1 MKHRLEIETM
11 GKMKVAGPQY
21 ANGEITISGS
31 KNSALPILAATIL
44 TDEKV
49 ILHNIPNLADVNT
62 MIEILENTGKK
73 VMWENSTLVIEKGE
87 EKINSILP
95 YGPVRKMRASFNVL
109 GPLTIRN
116 GYAKVALP
124 GGCSIGVR
132 PVNFHLEGLKKL
144 GIESKIEHGYTNSKF
159 TENNHQKKIHISL
172 PFPSVGAT
180 EHLITTAVML
190 KDTETILTNCAQEPE
205 IVDLCNFLISM
216 GARIEGQGSS
226 NIKIYGTDRLYGT
239 EYTIIPDRIEAG
251 TYAILG
257 AILGGKVTLNNVIED
272 HLFSLL
278 DIFEKLGIH
287 YEFKNN
293 TLIVS
298 GISKMELTPVDVE
311 TSTFPGF
318 PTDLQPQLMVLLS
331 LIPGRSSITEN
342 VFKTRFNHVDELN
355 RMGAKI
361 FVESNTAIIT
371 GVTKLSGAPLEA
383 TDLRASAAL
392 LIAALA
398 AEGETVINNVDHI
411 FRGYEKLFDKLEKLN
426 LSVEY
431 FE

>member
-1 MKHRLEIETM
+1 MDHRLEIETM
-11 GKMKVAGPQY
+11 GKIKVKGPQK
-21 ANGEITISGS
+21 ANGEIVISGS
-31 KNSALPILAATIL
+31 KNAALPILAATLL
-44 TDEKV
+44 TDEKI

-62 MIEILENTGKK
+62 MIEILENAGKK
-73 VMWENSTLVIEKGE
+73 INWDENSLIIER
-87 EKINSILP
+87 NSDMNSVLP
-95 YGPVRKMRASFNVL
+95 YGPVRRMRASFNVL

-144 GIESKIEHGYTNSKF
+144 GIESKIEHGFTHSKYISSP
-159 TENNHQKKIHISL
+159 QKVHVSL

-180 EHLITTAVML
+180 EHLITTAVL
-190 KDTETILTNCAQEPE
+190 LEDTETILTNCAQEPE
-205 IVDLCNFLISM
+205 IIDLCNFLISM
-216 GARIEGQGSS
+216 GAQIEGQGTS
-226 NIKIYGTDRLYGT
+226 NIKINGVKKLYGT
-239 EYTIIPDRIEAG
+239 EYSIIPDRIEAG

-257 AILGGKVTLNNVIED
+257 AILGERITLKNIIEE
-272 HLFSLL
+272 HIFSLL
-278 DIFEKLGIH
+278 DIFEKIGVK
-287 YEFKNN
+287 YSVENN
-293 TLIVS
+293 TLKIES
-298 GISKMELTPVDVE
+298 ISKLELSPVDVE
-311 TSTFPGF
+311 TATFPGF

-392 LIAALA
+392 LIASLV

-411 FRGYEKLFDKLEKLN
+411 FRGYEKLFDKLEKIGLKI
-426 LSVEY
+426 EY

>member
-1 MKHRLEIETM
+1 MEHRLEIESM
-11 GKMKVAGPQY
+11 GKIKAMGPQR

-31 KNSALPILAATIL
+31 KNSALPILAATLL
-44 TDEKV
+44 TDEDI

-62 MIEILENTGKK
+62 MIEILENAGKK
-73 VMWENSTLVIEKGE
+73 ITWNDSSLIIKGCSE
-87 EKINSILP
+87 INSVLP
-95 YGPVRKMRASFNVL
+95 YGPVRRMRASFNVL

-144 GIESKIEHGYTNSKF
+144 GIDSKIEHGFTNSKF
-159 TENNHQKKIHISL
+159 TRTRGEKIHISL

-180 EHLITTAVML
+180 EHLITTATL
-190 KDTETILTNCAQEPE
+190 LGNTETILTNCAQEPE

-216 GARIEGQGSS
+216 GAKIEGHGTS
-226 NIKIYGTDRLYGT
+226 NIKIHGVEKLSGA

-257 AILGGKVTLNNVIED
+257 AVLGERVVLNNVIED
-272 HLFSLL
+272 HLFALL
-278 DIFEKLGIH
+278 DIFEKIGVR
-287 YEFKNN
+287 YEFIDNK
-293 TLIVS
+293 LIIN
-298 GISKMELTPVDVE
+298 GISKLELSPIDVE
-311 TSTFPGF
+311 TATFPGF

-392 LIAALA
+392 LIASLIAD
-398 AEGETVINNVDHI
+398 GETVINNVDHI
-411 FRGYEKLFDKLEKLN
+411 FRGYEKLFEKLEKLG
-426 LSVEY
+426 LKIEY
-431 FE
+431 YE

>member
-1 MKHRLEIETM
+1 M
-11 GKMKVAGPQY
+11 GKIKVVGPQKAY
-21 ANGEITISGS
+21 GEITISGS
-31 KNSALPILAATIL
+31 KNSALPILAATLL
-44 TDEKV
+44 TDEEI

-62 MIEILENTGKK
+62 MIEILENAGKK
-73 VMWENSTLVIEKGE
+73 VSWEESSLIIKAHSN
-87 EKINSILP
+87 INSVLP
-95 YGPVRKMRASFNVL
+95 YGPVRRMRASFNVL

-144 GIESKIEHGYTNSKF
+144 GIESKIEHGFTHSKYTRTPEKV
-159 TENNHQKKIHISL
+159 HVSL

-180 EHLITTAVML
+180 EHLITTAVL
-190 KDTETILTNCAQEPE
+190 LENTETIITNCAQEPE

-216 GARIEGQGSS
+216 GARIEGHGTS
-226 NIKIYGTDRLYGT
+226 NIKIYGVEKLYGT
-239 EYTIIPDRIEAG
+239 EYKIIPDRIEAG

-257 AILGGKVTLNNVIED
+257 AVLGEKIILNNVIED
-272 HLFSLL
+272 HIFSLL
-278 DIFEKLGIH
+278 DIFEKMGVN
-287 YEFKNN
+287 YKMEKN
-293 TLIVS
+293 TLTIE
-298 GISKMELTPVDVE
+298 GISRLELSPVDVE
-311 TSTFPGF
+311 TATFPGF
-318 PTDLQPQLMVLLS
+318 PTDLQPQLMALLS

-361 FVESNTAIIT
+361 FVEGNTAIIT

-392 LIAALA
+392 LIASLIAD
-398 AEGETVINNVDHI
+398 GETIINNVDHI
-411 FRGYEKLFDKLEKLN
+411 FRGYEKLFEKLEKMN
-426 LSVEY
+426 LKIEY
-431 FE
+431 SE

>member
-1 MKHRLEIETM
+1 MEHRLEIETM
-11 GKMKVAGPQY
+11 GKIKVIGPQE

-31 KNSALPILAATIL
+31 KNSALPILAATLL
-44 TDEKV
+44 TDERI
-49 ILHNIPNLADVNT
+49 ILNNIPNLADVNT
-62 MIEILENTGKK
+62 MIEILENAGKK
-73 VMWENSTLVIEKGE
+73 VTWQDSTLIIDTVSD
-87 EKINSILP
+87 INSILP
-95 YGPVRKMRASFNVL
+95 YGPVRRMRASFNVL

-116 GYAKVALP
+116 KYAKVALP

-144 GIESKIEHGYTNSKF
+144 GIESQIEHGFTHSKYIGASD
-159 TENNHQKKIHISL
+159 KIHISL

-180 EHLITTAVML
+180 EHLITTAVL
-190 KDTETILTNCAQEPE
+190 LENTETILTNCAQEPE

-216 GARIEGQGSS
+216 GAKIEGHGTS
-226 NIKIYGTDRLYGT
+226 NIKIHGVKQLYGT

-257 AILGGKVTLNNVIED
+257 AVLGKEITLKNVIED

-278 DIFEKLGIH
+278 DIFEKIGIN
-287 YEFKNN
+287 YKMKKNIL
-293 TLIVS
+293 TIK
-298 GISKMELTPVDVE
+298 GISKLELSPVDVE
-311 TSTFPGF
+311 TATFPGF

-331 LIPGRSSITEN
+331 LIPGRSSVTEN

-392 LIAALA
+392 LIAALIA
-398 AEGETVINNVDHI
+398 DGETIINNVDHI
-411 FRGYEKLFDKLEKLN
+411 FRGYERLFEKLENVGLKI
-426 LSVEY
+426 EY
-431 FE
+431 YE

>member
-1 MKHRLEIETM
+1 MEHRLEIESM
-11 GKMKVAGPQY
+11 GKIKVIGPQK
-21 ANGEITISGS
+21 AKGEIDISGS
-31 KNSALPILAATIL
+31 KNSALPILAATLL
-44 TDEKV
+44 TDEDI

-62 MIEILENTGKK
+62 MIEILETAGKK
-73 VMWENSTLVIEKGE
+73 ITWEESSLIIKGCSN
-87 EKINSILP
+87 INSVLP
-95 YGPVRKMRASFNVL
+95 YGPVRRMRASFNVL

-132 PVNFHLEGLKKL
+132 PVNFHLEGLNKL
-144 GIESKIEHGYTNSKF
+144 GIDSQIEHGFTNSKF
-159 TENNHQKKIHISL
+159 VSAGKKVHISL

-180 EHLITTAVML
+180 EHLITTAAL
-190 KDTETILTNCAQEPE
+190 LNNTETILTNCAQEPE

-216 GARIEGQGSS
+216 GAKIEGHGTS
-226 NIKIYGTDRLYGT
+226 NIKIHGVEKLSGT
-239 EYTIIPDRIEAG
+239 EYKIIPDRIEAG

-257 AILGGKVTLNNVIED
+257 AILGQKIILNNVIED
-272 HLFSLL
+272 HIFALL
-278 DIFEKLGIH
+278 DVFEKIGINF
-287 YEFKNN
+287 EIKNN
-293 TLIVS
+293 KLIIN
-298 GISKMELTPVDVE
+298 GISKLELSPVDVE
-311 TSTFPGF
+311 TATFPGF

-361 FVESNTAIIT
+361 FVEGNTAIIT

-392 LIAALA
+392 LIASLIAD
-398 AEGETVINNVDHI
+398 GETIINNVDHI
-411 FRGYEKLFDKLEKLN
+411 FRGYEKLFEKLEKLG
-426 LSVEY
+426 LEIEY
-431 FE
+431 YE

>member
-1 MKHRLEIETM
+1 M
-11 GKMKVAGPQY
+11 GKIKVIGPQK
-21 ANGEITISGS
+21 AKGEIDISGS
-31 KNSALPILAATIL
+31 KNSALPILAATLL
-44 TDEKV
+44 TDEDI

-62 MIEILENTGKK
+62 MIEILETAGKK
-73 VMWENSTLVIEKGE
+73 ITWEESSLIIKGCSN
-87 EKINSILP
+87 INSVLP
-95 YGPVRKMRASFNVL
+95 YGPVRRMRASFNVL

-132 PVNFHLEGLKKL
+132 PVNFHLEGLNKL
-144 GIESKIEHGYTNSKF
+144 GIDSQIEHGFTNSKF
-159 TENNHQKKIHISL
+159 VSAGKKVHISL

-180 EHLITTAVML
+180 EHLITTAAL
-190 KDTETILTNCAQEPE
+190 LNNTETILTNCAQEPE

-216 GARIEGQGSS
+216 GAKIEGHGTS
-226 NIKIYGTDRLYGT
+226 NIKIHGVEKLSGT
-239 EYTIIPDRIEAG
+239 EYKIIPDRIEAG

-257 AILGGKVTLNNVIED
+257 AILGQKIILNNVIED
-272 HLFSLL
+272 HIFALL
-278 DIFEKLGIH
+278 DVFEKIGINF
-287 YEFKNN
+287 EIKNN
-293 TLIVS
+293 KLIIN
-298 GISKMELTPVDVE
+298 GISKLELSPVDVE
-311 TSTFPGF
+311 TATFPGF

-361 FVESNTAIIT
+361 FVEGNTAIIT

-392 LIAALA
+392 LIASLIAD
-398 AEGETVINNVDHI
+398 GETIINNVDHI
-411 FRGYEKLFDKLEKLN
+411 FRGYEKLFEKLEKLG
-426 LSVEY
+426 LEIEY
-431 FE
+431 YE

>member
-1 MKHRLEIETM
+1 
-11 GKMKVAGPQY
+11 
-21 ANGEITISGS
+21 
-31 KNSALPILAATIL
+31 
-44 TDEKV
+44 
-49 ILHNIPNLADVNT
+49 
-62 MIEILENTGKK
+62 MIEILENAGKK
-73 VMWENSTLVIEKGE
+73 INWDESSLTIERYSDMNSV
-87 EKINSILP
+87 LP
-95 YGPVRKMRASFNVL
+95 YGPVRRMRASFNVL

-144 GIESKIEHGYTNSKF
+144 GIESQIEHGFTHSKF
-159 TENNHQKKIHISL
+159 IGAPEKVHISL

-180 EHLITTAVML
+180 EHLITTAVL
-190 KDTETILTNCAQEPE
+190 LDGTETILTNCAQEPE

-216 GARIEGQGSS
+216 GAKIEGHGTS
-226 NIKIYGTDRLYGT
+226 NIKICGVKELYGT

-257 AILGGKVTLNNVIED
+257 AILGKKVILNNVIEE
-272 HLFSLL
+272 HVFSLL
-278 DIFEKLGIH
+278 DIFEKIGIN
-287 YEFKNN
+287 YVMENN
-293 TLIVS
+293 KLKIE
-298 GISKMELTPVDVE
+298 GISKLELSPVDVE
-311 TSTFPGF
+311 TATFPGF

-361 FVESNTAIIT
+361 FVEGNTAIIT
-371 GVTKLSGAPLEA
+371 GVAKLSGAPLEA

-392 LIAALA
+392 LIASLIAD
-398 AEGETVINNVDHI
+398 GETVINNVDHI
-411 FRGYEKLFDKLEKLN
+411 FRGYEKLFEKLEKLG
-426 LSVEY
+426 LEIEY
-431 FE
+431 YE

>member
-1 MKHRLEIETM
+1 MEHRLEIETM
-11 GKMKVAGPQY
+11 GKIKVFGPQR

-31 KNSALPILAATIL
+31 KNSALPILAATLL
-44 TDEKV
+44 TDEKI

-62 MIEILENTGKK
+62 MIEILENAGKK
-73 VMWENSTLVIEKGE
+73 ITWDESSLIIERYSNMNSV
-87 EKINSILP
+87 LP
-95 YGPVRKMRASFNVL
+95 YGPVRRMRASFNVL

-144 GIESKIEHGYTNSKF
+144 GIESQIEHGFTHSKF
-159 TENNHQKKIHISL
+159 IGAPEKVHISL

-180 EHLITTAVML
+180 EHLITTAVL
-190 KDTETILTNCAQEPE
+190 LDGTETILTNCAQEPE

-216 GARIEGQGSS
+216 GAKIEGHGTS
-226 NIKIYGTDRLYGT
+226 NIKICGVKELYGT

-257 AILGGKVTLNNVIED
+257 AIMGEKVTLNNVIEE
-272 HLFSLL
+272 HIFSLL
-278 DIFEKLGIH
+278 DIFEKIGIN
-287 YEFKNN
+287 YTMKNN
-293 TLIVS
+293 ILTIE
-298 GISKMELTPVDVE
+298 GISKLELSPVDIE
-311 TSTFPGF
+311 TATFPGF

-361 FVESNTAIIT
+361 FVEGNTAIIT

-392 LIAALA
+392 LIASLIAD
-398 AEGETVINNVDHI
+398 GETIINNVDHI
-411 FRGYEKLFDKLEKLN
+411 FRGYEKLFEKLEKLG
-426 LSVEY
+426 LEIEY
-431 FE
+431 YE

>member
-1 MKHRLEIETM
+1 M
-11 GKMKVAGPQY
+11 GDRDYGKIKVFGPQT

-31 KNSALPILAATIL
+31 KNSALPILAATLL
-44 TDEKV
+44 TDEKI

-62 MIEILENTGKK
+62 MIEILENAGKK
-73 VMWENSTLVIEKGE
+73 INWDESSLTIERYSDMNSV
-87 EKINSILP
+87 LP
-95 YGPVRKMRASFNVL
+95 YGPVRRMRASFNVL

-144 GIESKIEHGYTNSKF
+144 GIESQIEHGFTHSKF
-159 TENNHQKKIHISL
+159 IGAPEKVHISL

-180 EHLITTAVML
+180 EHLITTAVL
-190 KDTETILTNCAQEPE
+190 LDGTETILTNCAQEPE

-216 GARIEGQGSS
+216 GAKIEGHGTS
-226 NIKIYGTDRLYGT
+226 NIKICGVKELYGT

-257 AILGGKVTLNNVIED
+257 AILGKKVILNNVIEE
-272 HLFSLL
+272 HVFSLL
-278 DIFEKLGIH
+278 DIFEKIGIN
-287 YEFKNN
+287 YVMENN
-293 TLIVS
+293 KLKIE
-298 GISKMELTPVDVE
+298 GISKLELSPVDVE
-311 TSTFPGF
+311 TATFPGF

-361 FVESNTAIIT
+361 FVEGNTAIIT
-371 GVTKLSGAPLEA
+371 GVAKLSGAPLEA

-392 LIAALA
+392 LIASLIAD
-398 AEGETVINNVDHI
+398 GETVINNVDHI
-411 FRGYEKLFDKLEKLN
+411 FRGYEKLFEKLEKLG
-426 LSVEY
+426 LEIEY
-431 FE
+431 YE

>member
-1 MKHRLEIETM
+1 M
-11 GKMKVAGPQY
+11 GKIKVFGPQR

-31 KNSALPILAATIL
+31 KNSALPILAATLL
-44 TDEKV
+44 TDEKI

-62 MIEILENTGKK
+62 MIEILENAGKK
-73 VMWENSTLVIEKGE
+73 ITWDESSLIIERYSNMNSV
-87 EKINSILP
+87 LP
-95 YGPVRKMRASFNVL
+95 YGPVRRMRASFNVL

-144 GIESKIEHGYTNSKF
+144 GIESQIEHGFTHSKF
-159 TENNHQKKIHISL
+159 IGAPEKVHISL

-180 EHLITTAVML
+180 EHLITTAVL
-190 KDTETILTNCAQEPE
+190 LDGTETILTNCAQEPE

-216 GARIEGQGSS
+216 GAKIEGHGTS
-226 NIKIYGTDRLYGT
+226 NIKICGVKELYGT

-257 AILGGKVTLNNVIED
+257 AIMGEKVTLNNVIEE
-272 HLFSLL
+272 HIFSLL
-278 DIFEKLGIH
+278 DIFEKIGIN
-287 YEFKNN
+287 YTMKNN
-293 TLIVS
+293 ILTIE
-298 GISKMELTPVDVE
+298 GISKLELSPVDIE
-311 TSTFPGF
+311 TATFPGF

-361 FVESNTAIIT
+361 FVEGNTAIIT

-392 LIAALA
+392 LIASLIAD
-398 AEGETVINNVDHI
+398 GETIINNVDHI
-411 FRGYEKLFDKLEKLN
+411 FRGYEKLFEKLEKLG
-426 LSVEY
+426 LEIEY
-431 FE
+431 YE